1 MPPWSGKVARPKRSG
16 GPGYFFVK
24 VGLALD
30 APSDNEAELDGV
42 GDERSYAK
50 VRLLECD
57 YVCWFWG
64 GVGDNGCF
72 GFALAGTKGE

>member
-1 MPPWSGKVARPKRSG
+1 M
-16 GPGYFFVK
+16 
-24 VGLALD
+24 D